1 MASPLAKTP
10 LHDWHVAH
18 GGRMVDFA
26 GWSMPVQ
33 YSSIVAEHNATRTA
47 AGLFDVSHMGRFR
60 FLGENAAPFL
70 DRVVTRRVADMQP
83 GQVRYGLVTNDE
95 GGILDDVL
103 VYRLTGHPQHG
114 THLMVV
120 NASNREK
127 IFKWLANH
135 NLDFV
140 DETLASAMIAVQ
152 GPAALELLKSRV
164 TADLPSL
171 KYYHAVETTLTEH
184 WSVVNR
190 SHNSSLAGKQVL
202 VSRTGYTGEDGFELI
217 VSSGIAADIWI
228 TLLAAGHDRGVI
240 AAGLGARDTLRLEA
254 AMPLYG
260 HELNEEINPI
270 EAGSEFRSEFG
281 RPLVS
286 RLRTLATNQTGGAKT
301 VRIGLELS
309 GKRAAREHYGIYD
322 AGQLIGEVTSG
333 TFSPTLEK
341 PIAMG
346 YVPPQFAAPGTKL
359 EIDIRGSR
367 EPATVVTLPFYRRAE
382 MRKPQIHADERR

>member
-10 LHDWHVAH
+10 LHDWHVTH

-60 FLGENAAPFL
+60 FFGENAAPFL
-70 DRVVTRRVADMQP
+70 DRVVTRRITDMQP

-103 VYRLTGHPQHG
+103 VYRLTGHPEHG

-152 GPAALELLKSRV
+152 GPAALELLKSRI

-202 VSRTGYTGEDGFELI
+202 VSRTGYTGEDGVELI
-217 VSSGIAADIWI
+217 VSSGIAADIWS
-228 TLLAAGHDRGVI
+228 TLLAAGHDRGVM

-270 EAGSEFRSEFG
+270 EAGLNFAVNLDG
-281 RPLVS
+281 RWFPGCE
-286 RLRTLATNQTGGAKT
+286 RLQKIKREGPNR

-346 YVPPQFAAPGTKL
+346 YVPPQFATPGTKL

-367 EPATVVTLPFYRRAE
+367 EPATVVTLPFYRRA
-382 MRKPQIHADERR
+382 KSN